1 MERLPAKPVLKAPR
15 AESTSGSV
23 SLAFA
28 PQSRDIET
36 AVAILQ
42 MSAYKETYNVY
53 ISTYQH
59 KSCIYV
65 YVYVHFHV
73 YVYVYTYM
81 YVSVYIYIHI
91 LINTCHC
98 VYMYIPEK
106 NQNERQCPFWSACLQ
121 SCAIHMVAGHH
132 PRIAA

>member
-81 YVSVYIYIHI
+81 YVSVYIYIYTHTNKYMSLCI
-91 LINTCHC
+91 Y
-98 VYMYIPEK
+98 VYT
-106 NQNERQCPFWSACLQ
+106 
-121 SCAIHMVAGHH
+121 
-132 PRIAA
+132 